1 MPTDSFPE
9 SNQLKDWFNRV
20 RYESLAALLVQADPD
35 FDRTKFL
42 TMTLDGL
49 EGRELKARLHQ
60 TVLAMHAAL
69 PGPFKHNLAVLRQL
83 APSIGHSF
91 IAVGLSDY
99 VAEFGLNSP
108 AVALPALK
116 FFTQFGSAEFA
127 VRPFL
132 IRDQTATLAVMNEWA
147 KDESEHVR
155 RLASEGARPRLPWG
169 QQLRALV
176 KDPRPTFPI
185 LTRLRADPSLYV
197 RKSVA
202 NHLNDIAKDNA
213 DLMLDLV
220 EGWNR
225 DVPETHWIVK
235 HGLRTLIK
243 RGHPRALV
251 LCGAQA
257 DPELSVNS
265 FRCAPT
271 ELDLGDSLSLQ
282 ADLVSHDQRQLDLI
296 VDYVIHYVKA
306 SGSTSAKV
314 FKWRTVSLPPGGTIQ
329 IEKKQT
335 IRDFSTR
342 RHHAGIHRI
351 ELQINGR
358 RLAAT
363 QFELRTHP

>member
-1 MPTDSFPE
+1 MPTDSFPD
-9 SNQLKDWFNRV
+9 SNQLKDWFNRE
-20 RYESLAALLVQADPD
+20 RYESLAALLANVDPG
-35 FDRTKFL
+35 FDRAKFL
-42 TMTLDGL
+42 EVTLDGL
-49 EGRELKARLHQ
+49 QERELKARLYQ
-60 TVLAMHAAL
+60 TVLGIHAAL

-108 AVALPALK
+108 AVSLPALK

-132 IRDQTATLAVMNEWA
+132 IRDQAATLAVMSAWA
-147 KDESEHVR
+147 ADKNEHVR
-155 RLASEGARPRLPWG
+155 RLASEGSRPRLPWG
-169 QQLRALV
+169 PQLRALA

-185 LTRLRADPSLYV
+185 LTQLRADPSLYV

-213 DLMLDLV
+213 NLMLDLV
-220 EGWNR
+220 EGWDR
-225 DVPETHWIVK
+225 EVPETRWIVK

-243 RGHPRALV
+243 QGHPRALA
-251 LCGAQA
+251 LCGAQT
-257 DPELSVNS
+257 DPKLSVNS
-265 FRCAPT
+265 FSCAPT

-282 ADLVSHDQRQLDLI
+282 ADLVSHDQRQLELI

-314 FKWRTVSLPPGGTIQ
+314 FKWRAVSLPPGGKIQ

-358 RLAAT
+358 RLAST
-363 QFELRTHP
+363 QFELRTQP